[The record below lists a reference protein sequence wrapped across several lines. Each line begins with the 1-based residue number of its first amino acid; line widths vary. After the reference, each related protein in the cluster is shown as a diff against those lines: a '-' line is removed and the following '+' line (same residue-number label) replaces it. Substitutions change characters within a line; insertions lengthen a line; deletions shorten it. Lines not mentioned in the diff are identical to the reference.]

1 MKKIYYL
8 HQKYG
13 SRQHYCL
20 DEHNR
25 LVPLCEVRFTKIC
38 PYAVA
43 MENRLWHCADDLTLT
58 PVIDCSE
65 QDIQHISDQ
74 TGKKLLLVRHKLFSI
89 TDKAIIPMDDK
100 TYAAGKTLLTVCGQI
115 YRIGGGPLISST
127 FKRDSYK
134 LVSALNDGS
143 GEYFVCTEDACTFLD
158 SNCKIVG
165 DVIFTSR
172 PTGKNKVWQIGFKE
186 LIFIGDADAV
196 NVSGNTIT
204 LRHDCPPSGDAPR
217 KTKYIYEV
225 FCKNRQGIYEN
236 ARKDSVSDCKKF

>member
-1 MKKIYYL
+1 
-8 HQKYG
+8 
-13 SRQHYCL
+13 
-20 DEHNR
+20 
-25 LVPLCEVRFTKIC
+25 
-38 PYAVA
+38 
-43 MENRLWHCADDLTLT
+43 
-58 PVIDCSE
+58 
-65 QDIQHISDQ
+65 
-74 TGKKLLLVRHKLFSI
+74 
-89 TDKAIIPMDDK
+89 MDDK

-172 PTGKNKVWQIGFKE
+172 PAGKNKVWQIGFKE